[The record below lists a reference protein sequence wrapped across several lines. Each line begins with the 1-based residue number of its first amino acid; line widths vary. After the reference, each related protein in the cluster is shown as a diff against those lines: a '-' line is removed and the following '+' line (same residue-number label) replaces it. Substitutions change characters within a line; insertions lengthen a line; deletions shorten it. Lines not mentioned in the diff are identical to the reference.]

1 MTYTEY
7 EKGLTDALSNPD
19 TALTAIRPILDEL
32 KGDIENLDTLKGQ
45 VETQEARIR
54 DLQDTNL
61 KLFLSQTSAA
71 SQDETDGVSDTVK
84 AVDSFFDDFGKET
97 K

>member
-1 MTYTEY
+1 MTYSEY
-7 EKGLTDALSNPD
+7 EQKFTEVMSNPD
-19 TALTAIRPILDEL
+19 TALTAIKPVLDEL
-32 KGDIENLDTLKGQ
+32 KGDIESLDALKGQ

-71 SQDETDGVSDTVK
+71 TEDEPGTSETVK
-84 AVDSFFDDFGKET
+84 AVDSFFDDFGKENE
-97 K
+97 

>member
-1 MTYTEY
+1 MTYAEY

-32 KGDIENLDTLKGQ
+32 KGDIESLDALKGQ
-45 VETQEARIR
+45 VETQETRIR

-71 SQDETDGVSDTVK
+71 SQDETNDVSETAK
-84 AVDSFFDDFGKET
+84 AVDEFFNDFGKET
-97 K
+97 N

>member
-1 MTYTEY
+1 MTYAEY
-7 EKGLTDALSNPD
+7 EKGLTDVISNPD
-19 TALTAIRPILDEL
+19 TALTAIKPLLDEL
-32 KGDIENLDTLKGQ
+32 KGDIESLDTLKGQ

-71 SQDETDGVSDTVK
+71 PQDEPEANETIK
-84 AVDSFFDDFGKET
+84 AVDEFFNDFGKET

>member
-19 TALTAIRPILDEL
+19 TALTAIKPILDEL
-32 KGDIENLDTLKGQ
+32 KGDIESLDTLKGQ

-71 SQDETDGVSDTVK
+71 SQDETEVNETVK
-84 AVDSFFDDFGKET
+84 AVNEFFDDFGKET
-97 K
+97 N